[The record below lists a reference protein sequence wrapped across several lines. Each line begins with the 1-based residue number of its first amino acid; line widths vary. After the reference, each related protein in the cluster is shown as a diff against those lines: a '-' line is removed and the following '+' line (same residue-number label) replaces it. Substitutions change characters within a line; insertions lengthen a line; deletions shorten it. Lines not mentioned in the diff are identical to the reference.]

1 MYKAICDLLQSGEF
15 TVVESFNVPGQPAQ
29 YESIPDVLF
38 ESQVGDYL
46 EKWAKGLGQPGLWR
60 HQAQA
65 IKVLGQGDNVVVS
78 TGTASGKSLVFRAIA
93 LHKVLRDPSSRVVVF
108 YPLRALV
115 ADQLIGWREMI
126 RGLRLD
132 ENVVGQIDG
141 SVPFEERDNIIENA
155 KIIIMTPDVCQAW
168 LMHRMAMP
176 MVKNFVRS
184 LSTIVMDEAHTLE
197 GVFGS
202 NFAFL
207 IRRMIAARNHL
218 LTGVERPQ
226 PLQFIAATATIS
238 NPGEHMKMLTGTK
251 FTSIDHEA
259 EGAPRYERVVAHI
272 ESIEGEELKVARE
285 LQRSVLTNG
294 SEGAFITFVDSRKGV
309 ERLAI
314 DTQRGIERLA
324 IDTQRDVEDL
334 SDDPLVA
341 AYRAGFTSAARRA
354 IEEKLRSGEHRGV
367 VSTSALELGIDF
379 SNLSVGFNVNVPATR
394 KAYRQ
399 RLGRIG
405 RNGPGAFI
413 VIGPRNAFRRYGT
426 SFQSYHDMSVEP
438 SYLYLDNRF
447 MQFAHGRCLS
457 DEREALSAPSSLPT
471 RVDWPCGFEDAYKAG
486 RPGGSRPT
494 EFDSI
499 AELGGDT
506 PHRNYPLR
514 NIGEVSY
521 PIKRHE
527 NDEPIGTVNQT
538 QALRECYPGAV
549 YLHEMKAYEISSW
562 RTSSVAPFIQVRRGL
577 PSRSTRPR
585 ITTYIN
591 AGITTTELTEGHLR
605 RSDFGFLAECQML
618 INERVDGYFD
628 AKGEFLS
635 YQELQQ
641 RNPNMR
647 SRMRHFRTTGIVL
660 CIERDW
666 FKSTETKRTVSDRL
680 REVFTHEY
688 SVSPQDVGSAS
699 SNITVRDA
707 DGEVWRGGCIAIFD
721 ETYGSLRLT
730 ERLYLDFDHLI
741 KRLSTALRLEKEND
755 DIVSKVHL
763 IREEVSGFSSAIP
776 SILKGNDVH
785 HRGHEMVFTPESRVC
800 YREQG
805 SIATDVEIIRPTI
818 MDGVLRYQVKAVAP
832 PGQPPVL
839 RWVPASGVEPSADA
853 DAWEYAWW
861 NRETETYENPP
872 DDTEE

>member
-15 TVVESFNVPGQPAQ
+15 SVVESFNVPGQPAQ

-46 EKWAKGLGQPGLWR
+46 EKWARGLGQPGLWR

-126 RGLRLD
+126 RGLGLD

-141 SVPFEERDNIIENA
+141 SVPSEERGHIIENA
-155 KIIIMTPDVCQAW
+155 KIIMMTPDVCQAW

-218 LTGVERPQ
+218 LSGVERPQ

-238 NPGEHMKMLTGTK
+238 NPREHMKMLTGAE

-272 ESIEGEELKVARE
+272 KSPEGEELKVAKE
-285 LQRSVLTNG
+285 LQQSVLTNG
-294 SEGAFITFVDSRKGV
+294 SDGAFITFVDSRKGV
-309 ERLAI
+309 ETLAMV
-314 DTQRGIERLA
+314 TQQSV
-324 IDTQRDVEDL
+324 DDL

-341 AYRAGFTSAARRA
+341 AYKSGYTPASRRA
-354 IEEKLRSGEHRGV
+354 IEEKLRSGERRGV

-379 SNLSVGFNVNVPATR
+379 SNLSVGFNVNVPPTR

-413 VIGPRNAFRRYGT
+413 VIGPRNAFTRYGT
-426 SFQSYHDMSVEP
+426 SFRDYHDMSVEP

-486 RPGGSRPT
+486 RPGGSRPI
-494 EFDSI
+494 EFDNI
-499 AELGGDT
+499 AELGGDA
-506 PHRNYPLR
+506 PHWNYPLR
-514 NIGEVSY
+514 NVGEVSY
-521 PIKRHE
+521 PIKLHE
-527 NDEPIGTVNQT
+527 NTEAIGGVNQT

-549 YLHEMKAYEISSW
+549 YLHEMKAYEVAAW
-562 RTSSVAPFIQVRRGL
+562 RTGAAAPFIQLRRGI
-577 PSRSTRPR
+577 PGRSTRPR
-585 ITTYIN
+585 ITTFIN
-591 AGITTTELTEGHLR
+591 AGITTTELIDGHLR
-605 RSDFGFLAECQML
+605 RSDYGFLAECNML
-618 INERVDGYFD
+618 ITERVDGYFD

-641 RNPNMR
+641 RNPNMKT
-647 SRMRHFRTTGIVL
+647 RMRNFRTTGIVL
-660 CIERDW
+660 CIKRDW
-666 FKSTETKRTVSDRL
+666 FKNTTVKRTVSDRL

-741 KRLSTALRLEKEND
+741 ERLSTALQLENEDD

-785 HRGHEMVFTPESRVC
+785 HRGYEMVFTQGSRVC

-805 SIATDVEIIRPTI
+805 SIATDVEIIQPTI
-818 MDGVLRYQVKAVAP
+818 MNGVLMYQVKAITP
-832 PGQPPVL
+832 PGQSTVL

-861 NRETETYENPP
+861 NRETQTYENPP